1 MPVGM
6 LWGQHHL
13 HVALTAVPQGRAG
26 DNAELLRDEALGR
39 GPDPA
44 AGAFPH
50 QHLSGRIKARVGCR
64 LAAGGSFH
72 QRVLLCLGAAC
83 RNEVVIVRVR
93 GVVVV
98 AVVAVVAV
106 VVIIIIIISG
116 CDALHPLGM
125 LNLVT
130 SPILSWHA
138 GGTPKPSPICPAQGM
153 PRASQCSKK
162 MLVMS
167 RLLLMRPC
175 R

>member
-1 MPVGM
+1 MGM

-13 HVALTAVPQGRAG
+13 HVALTAVPLGHAG
-26 DNAELLRDEALGR
+26 DKAELLRDEALGR

-83 RNEVVIVRVR
+83 RNEVVIVIVR

-106 VVIIIIIISG
+106 VVVVIIIIIISG
-116 CDALHPLGM
+116 CDVLHPLGM

-130 SPILSWHA
+130 SPILSWLGGGEA
-138 GGTPKPSPICPAQGM
+138 GAPQPSPICPAQGI

-162 MLVMS
+162 
-167 RLLLMRPC
+167 C
-175 R
+175 C